1 MQAFNSLSF
10 FLIFFSFRNAVFILP
25 HSVFDLLFCLYFF
38 TLSLLN
44 LNYYFFFLSWKIQQ
58 VIIYTHFP
66 CTSVSP
72 CFLLLPPVS
81 PSLFSLY
88 HVGQATYPVAPGRKW
103 QHLLKSE
110 LALSPKKYRGNIS
123 AKEWGKALLF
133 YNP

>member
-1 MQAFNSLSF
+1 MQAFNSLSL
-10 FLIFFSFRNAVFILP
+10 FLIFFPFVMLFLSCPILSLTSSFASIF
-25 HSVFDLLFCLYFF
+25 S
-38 TLSLLN
+38 LSLLN

-81 PSLFSLY
+81 PSLFSITLDKQLIQWLQ
-88 HVGQATYPVAPGRKW
+88 GKW

-133 YNP
+133 HNP